1 MRSIALSATATLFTG
16 IIILISTSSV
26 SWTNIKLSLT
36 LKLDEQFVNTFI
48 LI

>member
-26 SWTNIKLSLT
+26 SWTNIKLLLT
-36 LKLDEQFVNTFI
+36 LKLDERFVNSFI
-48 LI
+48 LV